1 MVIFHSYVNVYQRV
15 RTMCFHVLLN
25 IVALRLRFR
34 VPLPRSHLPPREVGD
49 DYSKLSLGEH
59 GAWERRLHVQRHLT
73 TFGRENFFKKV
84 LHYML
89 FQLKLCCS
97 INAFTTFHR
106 SGQKSPRISCL
117 ISFHIFHH
125 PFSASFNQWIVP
137 SLAITYFCHRPA
149 MWLQENYQWWVPA
162 LAL

>member
-59 GAWERRLHVQRHLT
+59 GESEGFMSKGTWLLSVEKTFSRRSCINYAVPVKTMLFHAVPLMLSPL
-73 TFGRENFFKKV
+73 FIEVVKKV
-84 LHYML
+84 PGFHVSLVFIFFII
-89 FQLKLCCS
+89 FQQVSMDCS
-97 INAFTTFHR
+97 
-106 SGQKSPRISCL
+106 
-117 ISFHIFHH
+117 
-125 PFSASFNQWIVP
+125 
-137 SLAITYFCHRPA
+137 ITYFCHRPA
-149 MWLQENYQWWVPA
+149 MWLQEDYQWWVPA